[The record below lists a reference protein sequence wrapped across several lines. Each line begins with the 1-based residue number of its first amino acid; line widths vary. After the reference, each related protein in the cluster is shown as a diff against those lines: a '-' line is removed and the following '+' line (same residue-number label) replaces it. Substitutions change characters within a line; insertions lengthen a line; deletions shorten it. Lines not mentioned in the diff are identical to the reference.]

1 MTAVVHGINVVVAC
15 HCLSGPGPSNF
26 IRPLMLDLNTLPRED
41 GPPSES
47 VLKRQKFA
55 VFEKH
60 CSQVGAARQ
69 LPLLRMLDSMSSTAL
84 STLTPVSSSGG
95 TVTAARAKAVLAC
108 QNPTVHAQKRFCCIC
123 RGSVTSYCTATDTYC
138 RTAGGRWAVCLWRGC
153 CA

>member
-1 MTAVVHGINVVVAC
+1 
-15 HCLSGPGPSNF
+15 
-26 IRPLMLDLNTLPRED
+26 MLDLNTLPRED

-60 CSQVGAARQ
+60 CSQVGAATQ
-69 LPLLRMLDSMSSTAL
+69 LPLGRMLDSMSSTAL

-95 TVTAARAKAVLAC
+95 TVTATTAEAVLAC
-108 QNPTVHAQKRFCCIC
+108 PTVHAQNA
-123 RGSVTSYCTATDTYC
+123 SVASAVAVHRHTCVATDAYC
-138 RTAGGRWAVCLWRGC
+138 RTATGGGWAVCLWGGC